1 MANGFFQLIHN
12 THGTSLKIVPPT
24 DGGEMFSVNE
34 LSDYLNERNFRFDL
48 HKLNATCSTLKET
61 VEIPLN
67 LERGLRESEKCIV
80 TISDDK
86 MSAIMRFH
94 APSNDGDV
102 MSSAEILQELKH
114 KGIQFGVK
122 EKVVEQFVNHREYCK
137 DILVAEGMEPIQGS
151 DAEIEYFFS
160 TDIHAKPTLLDDG
173 SVDFFNLN
181 TINHCTKG
189 EMLARLTPAVQGTS
203 GKNVAG
209 ENLKPREVKRLMLHY
224 GRNISISEDKTCIYS
239 EVNGHVVLVEG
250 KVFVSDVLE
259 VENVDM
265 STGNIEYEG
274 SVLVRGNVCSN
285 FSVISRGN
293 IEVRGIVEGAY
304 LEAEGDIIIARGMNG
319 MGKGELKAG
328 GNIVVKFMENVNA
341 EAQGYVSAETIL
353 HSHVS
358 AGTDVTVTG
367 RKGFI
372 AGGRVCA
379 TNSINVKT
387 LGSSMGADTIVE
399 VGVDPRIKN
408 KFQQYQKDVVEAR
421 GELERVEGV
430 ISSAKKRLV
439 THAPILEEQ
448 AKFIA
453 NSIVRK
459 GELISEINTKEKKL
473 EEMQDLLEGKKVA
486 QIVVSG
492 EVYPGTKICIS
503 EVSMVVKSVCQYC
516 RFVKVRG
523 DVKMEAI
530 Y

>member
-12 THGTSLKIVPPT
+12 AHGTSLKIVPPT
-24 DGGEMFSVNE
+24 NGGEMFPITE
-34 LSDYLNERNFRFDL
+34 LSDYLSERNIRFDL
-48 HKLNATCSTLKET
+48 HKLNATCSGLKEK

-67 LERGLRESEKCIV
+67 LEMGYRESEKCIV
-80 TISDDK
+80 TISPDK
-86 MSAIMRFH
+86 MSATMRFH
-94 APSNDGDV
+94 APSNDGEI
-102 MSSAEILQELKH
+102 MNGTEILQELKH
-114 KGIQFGVK
+114 KGVQYGVK
-122 EKVVEQFVNHREYCK
+122 EEVVEQFVEHREYCK
-137 DILVAEGMEPIQGS
+137 DILIAEGTEPIQGT
-151 DAEIEYFFS
+151 DASIEYFFS
-160 TDIHAKPTLLDDG
+160 TDIHAKPTLLEDG

-181 TINHCTKG
+181 TINHCNKG
-189 EMLARLTPAVQGTS
+189 DMLARLTPAVQGQPGMT
-203 GKNVAG
+203 VTG
-209 ENLKPREVKRLMLHY
+209 ENLKPRDVRRLTLHF

-239 EVNGHVVLVEG
+239 EVNGHVVLVED

-259 VENVDM
+259 LENVDM

-304 LEAEGDIIIARGMNG
+304 LEADGDIIIARGMNG

-328 GNIVVKFMENVNA
+328 GNIVVKFMENVKA
-341 EAQGYVSAETIL
+341 EAHGYVSAETIL
-353 HSHVS
+353 HSQVS

-367 RKGFI
+367 KKGFI

-379 TNSINVKT
+379 THSINVKT

-399 VGVDPRIKN
+399 VGVDPGLKN

-421 GELERVEGV
+421 NELDKIEGI

-448 AKFIA
+448 ARFIA
-453 NSIVRK
+453 TSILRKADLVR
-459 GELISEINTKEKKL
+459 EITSKEKQL
-473 EEMQDLLEGKKVA
+473 EEMQDLMEGKKIA

-492 EVYPGTKICIS
+492 EVYPGTKVCIS
-503 EVSMVVKSVCQYC
+503 EVSMVVKSICQYC

>member
-1 MANGFFQLIHN
+1 MSNGFFQLIHN
-12 THGTSLKIVPPT
+12 VHGTSLKIVPPT
-24 DGGEMFSVNE
+24 KGGEMFPITE
-34 LSDYLNERNFRFDL
+34 LSDYLNARNIRFDL
-48 HKLNATCSTLKET
+48 HKLNAICLELKEK

-67 LERGLRESEKCIV
+67 MEMGYRESEKCIV
-80 TISDDK
+80 TISPDK
-86 MSAIMRFH
+86 MSATMRFH
-94 APSNDGDV
+94 APSNDGEV
-102 MSSAEILQELKH
+102 MDSTEILQELKH
-114 KGIQFGVK
+114 KGVHYGVK
-122 EKVVEQFVNHREYCK
+122 EEVVEQFVAHREYCK
-137 DILVAEGMEPIQGS
+137 DFLVAEGSEPVQGS
-151 DAEIEYFFS
+151 DASIEYFFS
-160 TDIHAKPTLLDDG
+160 TDIHAKPTLLEDG

-181 TINHCTKG
+181 TINHCNKG
-189 EMLARLTPAVQGTS
+189 DLLARLTPAAQ
-203 GKNVAG
+203 GKNGTTVTG
-209 ENLKPREVKRLMLHY
+209 ENLKPRDVRRMMLHY

-239 EVNGHVVLVEG
+239 EVNGHVVLVEE

-259 VENVDM
+259 LENVDM

-274 SVLVRGNVCSN
+274 SVLIKGNVCSN
-285 FSVISRGN
+285 FSVISHGN

-304 LEAEGDIIIARGMNG
+304 LEADGDIIIARGMNG

-341 EAQGYVSAETIL
+341 QAQGYVSAETIL

-379 TNSINVKT
+379 THSINVKT

-399 VGVDPRIKN
+399 VGVDPGLKN

-421 GELERVEGV
+421 SELDRIEGV

-439 THAPILEEQ
+439 AHSPITEEQ

-453 NSIVRK
+453 TSILRK
-459 GELISEINTKEKKL
+459 AELYREITTKEAKL
-473 EEMQDLLEGKKVA
+473 EEMQDLMEGKKVA
-486 QIVVSG
+486 QIIVTG
-492 EVYPGTKICIS
+492 EVFPGTKICIS
-503 EVSMVVKSVCQYC
+503 EVSMVVKSICQYC

-530 Y
+530 

>member
-1 MANGFFQLIHN
+1 MNGFFQLIHN
-12 THGTSLKIVPPT
+12 KNGTSLRIVPPA
-24 DGGEMFSVNE
+24 DGGSMFAVGE
-34 LSDYLNERNFRFDL
+34 LVEYLNERNFRFDI
-48 HKLNATCSTLKET
+48 HKLNAVCAACREEA
-61 VEIPLN
+61 EIPLSN
-67 LERGLRESEKCIV
+67 EVGFRENEKCTVI
-80 TISDDK
+80 ISEDK
-86 MSAIMRFH
+86 MSAFMRLY

-102 MSSAEILQELKH
+102 MDEAELVQELKY
-114 KGIQFGVK
+114 KGVLYGIK
-122 EKVVEQFVNHREYCK
+122 EDVVEQYTKHREYCK
-137 DILVAEGMEPIQGS
+137 DILIAEGLSPIQGS
-151 DAEIEYFFS
+151 DAVIEYFFS
-160 TDIHAKPTLLDDG
+160 TDVQAKPTLLEDG

-181 TINHCTKG
+181 TINHCKKG
-189 EMLARLTPAVQGTS
+189 DLLARLTPALQGVA
-203 GKNVAG
+203 GKNVSG
-209 ENLKPREVKRLMLHY
+209 ENLKPREVKRLKLSF

-239 EVNGHVVLVEG
+239 EVNGHVVLVDD

-265 STGNIEYEG
+265 STGNINYEG

-285 FSVISRGN
+285 FSVISHGN
-293 IEVRGIVEGAY
+293 IEVRGIVEGAS
-304 LEAEGDIIIARGMNG
+304 LEADGDIIIARGMNG

-328 GNIVVKFMENVNA
+328 GNIVVKFMENVKA
-341 EAQGYVSAETIL
+341 EATGYVSAETIL
-353 HSHVS
+353 HSNVF

-379 TNSINVKT
+379 TNTISVKT

-399 VGVDPRIKN
+399 VGVDPSLRN

-421 GELERVEGV
+421 SELERIEGV
-430 ISSAKKRLV
+430 ISSAKKRLI
-439 THAPILEEQ
+439 AKSPILPEQ

-453 NSIVRK
+453 SSIVRK
-459 GELISEINTKEKKL
+459 ETLINEIHTKENKL
-473 EEMQDLLEGKKVA
+473 EEMQDLLEGRKVA
-486 QIVVSG
+486 QVVVSG

-503 EVSMVVKSVCQYC
+503 EVSMIVKSVCQYC

>member
-12 THGTSLKIVPPT
+12 AHGTSLKIVPPT
-24 DGGEMFSVNE
+24 NGGEMFPITE
-34 LSDYLNERNFRFDL
+34 LSDYLNERNIRFDL
-48 HKLNATCSTLKET
+48 HKLNATCLGLKET
-61 VEIPLN
+61 IEIPLN
-67 LERGLRESEKCIV
+67 LERGYRESEKCIV
-80 TISDDK
+80 TINPDK
-86 MSAIMRFH
+86 MSATMRFH
-94 APSNDGDV
+94 APSNDGEI
-102 MSSAEILQELKH
+102 MNSTEILQELKH
-114 KGIQFGVK
+114 KGLQYGVK
-122 EKVVEQFVNHREYCK
+122 EDVVEQFVEHREYCK
-137 DILVAEGMEPIQGS
+137 DILVAEGTEPVQGT
-151 DAEIEYFFS
+151 DASIEYFFS
-160 TDIHAKPTLLDDG
+160 TDIHAKPTLLEDG

-181 TINHCTKG
+181 TINHCNKG
-189 EMLARLTPAVQGTS
+189 DMLARLTPAVQGECGT
-203 GKNVAG
+203 NVAG
-209 ENLKPREVKRLMLHY
+209 ENLKPRDVRRMTLHY

-239 EVNGHVVLVEG
+239 EVNGHVVLVED

-259 VENVDM
+259 LENVDM

-285 FSVISRGN
+285 FSVISHGN

-304 LEAEGDIIIARGMNG
+304 LEADGDIIIARGMNG

-328 GNIVVKFMENVNA
+328 GNIVVKFMENVKA

-353 HSHVS
+353 HSQVS

-379 TNSINVKT
+379 THSINVKT

-399 VGVDPRIKN
+399 VGVDPGLKN
-408 KFQQYQKDVVEAR
+408 KFQQYQKDVVDAR
-421 GELERVEGV
+421 SELDKIEG
-430 ISSAKKRLV
+430 IIFSAKKRLA
-439 THAPILEEQ
+439 THSLITEEQ

-453 NSIVRK
+453 TSILRK
-459 GELISEINTKEKKL
+459 GDLIGEITTKEKKL
-473 EEMQDLLEGKKVA
+473 EEMQELMEGKKVA

-492 EVYPGTKICIS
+492 EVFPGTKVCIS

>member
-1 MANGFFQLIHN
+1 MSNGFFQLIHN
-12 THGTSLKIVPPT
+12 AHGTSLKIVPPT
-24 DGGEMFSVNE
+24 NGGEMFPITE
-34 LSDYLNERNFRFDL
+34 LSDYLNARNLRFDL
-48 HKLNATCSTLKET
+48 HKLNATCLGLKEK

-67 LERGLRESEKCIV
+67 LEMGYRESEKCIV
-80 TISDDK
+80 SISQDK

-94 APSNDGDV
+94 APSNDGEV

-114 KGIQFGVK
+114 QGIHYGVM
-122 EKVVEQFVNHREYCK
+122 EEVVEQFVEHREYCK
-137 DILVAEGMEPIQGS
+137 DFLVATGTEPIQGN
-151 DAEIEYFFS
+151 DASIEYFFS
-160 TDIHAKPTLLDDG
+160 TDIHAKPTLLEDG

-181 TINHCTKG
+181 TINHCNKG
-189 EMLARLTPAVQGTS
+189 DLLARLTPAVQGKNGT
-203 GKNVAG
+203 NVAG
-209 ENLKPREVKRLMLHY
+209 ENLKPRDVKRQMLHY
-224 GRNISISEDKTCIYS
+224 GRNISTNEDKTCIYS

-259 VENVDM
+259 LENVDM

-274 SVLVRGNVCSN
+274 SVLIRGNVCSN
-285 FSVISRGN
+285 FSVISHGN

-304 LEAEGDIIIARGMNG
+304 LEADGDIIIARGMNG

-328 GNIVVKFMENVNA
+328 GNIVVKFMENVKA

-353 HSHVS
+353 HSQVS

-379 TNSINVKT
+379 THSINVKT

-399 VGVDPRIKN
+399 VGVDPGLKN
-408 KFQQYQKDVVEAR
+408 KFQQYQKDVVDAR
-421 GELERVEGV
+421 CELDKIEGI
-430 ISSAKKRLV
+430 ISGAKKRLV
-439 THAPILEEQ
+439 THAPITEEQ
-448 AKFIA
+448 ARFVA
-453 NSIVRK
+453 TSILRK
-459 GELISEINTKEKKL
+459 ADLTREITTKEEKL
-473 EEMQDLLEGKKVA
+473 EDMQELMEGKKVA
-486 QIVVSG
+486 QIIVTG
-492 EVYPGTKICIS
+492 EVFPGTKICIS

-530 Y
+530 

>member
-24 DGGEMFSVNE
+24 NGGEMFPISE
-34 LSDYLNERNFRFDL
+34 LSDYLNERNIRFDL
-48 HKLNATCSTLKET
+48 HKLNATCAALKEQ
-61 VEIPLN
+61 VEMPLN
-67 LERGLRESEKCIV
+67 LERGFREGEKCIV

-86 MSAIMRFH
+86 MSATMRFH
-94 APSNDGDV
+94 APSNDGDI
-102 MSSAEILQELKH
+102 MNSTEILQELKH
-114 KGIQFGVK
+114 KGLQFGVK
-122 EKVVEQFVNHREYCK
+122 EDVVEQFVNHRQYCT
-137 DILVAEGMEPIQGS
+137 DILVAEGTEPVQGS
-151 DAEIEYFFS
+151 DASIEYFFS
-160 TDIHAKPTLLDDG
+160 TDIHAKPTLLEDG

-189 EMLARLTPAVQGTS
+189 DMLARLTPAIQGES
-203 GKNVAG
+203 GKTVTG
-209 ENLKPREVKRLMLHY
+209 EVLKPREVRRLTLHY
-224 GRNISISEDKTCIYS
+224 GRNISISEDKNCIYS
-239 EVNGHVVLVEG
+239 EVNGHVVLVED

-319 MGKGELKAG
+319 MGKGELRAG
-328 GNIVVKFMENVNA
+328 GNIVVKFMENVKA

-353 HSHVS
+353 HSQVS

-379 TNSINVKT
+379 THSINVKT

-399 VGVDPRIKN
+399 VGVDPGLKN

-421 GELERVEGV
+421 SELDRIEGI
-430 ISSAKKRLV
+430 ISSAKKRL
-439 THAPILEEQ
+439 AAKSPILEEQ

-453 NSIVRK
+453 ASIVRK
-459 GELISEINTKEKKL
+459 GELVSEISTKEKKM
-473 EEMQDLLEGKKVA
+473 EEMQEMLEGRRVA
-486 QIVVSG
+486 QIVVTG
-492 EVYPGTKICIS
+492 EVYPGTKVCIS
-503 EVSMVVKSVCQYC
+503 EVSMVVKSICQYC

>member
-12 THGTSLKIVPPT
+12 AHGTSLKIVPPT
-24 DGGEMFSVNE
+24 DGGEMFPVTE
-34 LSDYLNERNFRFDL
+34 LSDYLNERNIRFDL
-48 HKLNATCSTLKET
+48 HKLNATCLGLKEK

-67 LERGLRESEKCIV
+67 LEMGYRESEKCIV
-80 TISDDK
+80 TISPDK
-86 MSAIMRFH
+86 MSATMRFH
-94 APSNDGDV
+94 APSNDGEV
-102 MSSAEILQELKH
+102 MNSTEILQELRH
-114 KGIQFGVK
+114 KGVQYGVK
-122 EKVVEQFVNHREYCK
+122 EDVVEQFVEHREYCK
-137 DILVAEGMEPIQGS
+137 DILIAEGTEPIQGT
-151 DAEIEYFFS
+151 DASIEYFFS
-160 TDIHAKPTLLDDG
+160 TDIHAKPTLLEDG

-181 TINHCTKG
+181 TINHCNKG
-189 EMLARLTPAVQGTS
+189 DMLARLSPAVPGQNGM
-203 GKNVAG
+203 NVTG
-209 ENLKPREVKRLMLHY
+209 ENLKPREVRRMMLHY

-239 EVNGHVVLVEG
+239 EVNGHVVLVEE

-259 VENVDM
+259 LENVDM

-304 LEAEGDIIIARGMNG
+304 LEADGDIIIARGMNG

-353 HSHVS
+353 HSYVS

-379 TNSINVKT
+379 THSINVKT
-387 LGSSMGADTIVE
+387 LGSAMGADTIVE
-399 VGVDPRIKN
+399 VGVDPGLKN
-408 KFQQYQKDVVEAR
+408 KFQQYQKDIVEAR
-421 GELERVEGV
+421 SELDRIEGV
-430 ISSAKKRLV
+430 ISSAKKRLASHS
-439 THAPILEEQ
+439 TFTEEQ

-453 NSIVRK
+453 TSILRK
-459 GELISEINTKEKKL
+459 ADLTREIATKEKKL
-473 EEMQDLLEGKKVA
+473 EEMQDLMEGKKVA
-486 QIVVSG
+486 QIIVTG
-492 EVYPGTKICIS
+492 EVYPGTKVCIS

-523 DVKMEAI
+523 DVKLEAI
-530 Y
+530 

>member
-12 THGTSLKIVPPT
+12 THGTSLRIVPPT
-24 DGGEMFSVNE
+24 DGGEMFPITE
-34 LSDYLNERNFRFDL
+34 LSDYLNERSLRFDL
-48 HKLNATCSTLKET
+48 HKLNAACLALKET
-61 VEIPLN
+61 IEMPLS
-67 LERGLRESEKCIV
+67 LERGYRESEKCIV
-80 TISDDK
+80 TISPDK
-86 MSAIMRFH
+86 MSATMRFH

-114 KGIQFGVK
+114 KGLQYGVK
-122 EKVVEQFVNHREYCK
+122 EEVVEQFVEHREYCK
-137 DILVAEGMEPIQGS
+137 DILVAEGTEPVQGS
-151 DAEIEYFFS
+151 DASIEYFFS
-160 TDIHAKPTLLDDG
+160 TDIHAKPTLLEDG

-181 TINHCTKG
+181 TINHCNKG
-189 EMLARLTPAVQGTS
+189 DLLARLTPAVQGEA
-203 GKNVAG
+203 GMNVTG
-209 ENLKPREVKRLMLHY
+209 EPLRPREVKRLTLHY
-224 GRNISISEDKTCIYS
+224 GRNISVSEDKNSIYS

-259 VENVDM
+259 LENVDM

-285 FSVISRGN
+285 FSVISHGN

-304 LEAEGDIIIARGMNG
+304 LEADGDIIIARGMNG

-328 GNIVVKFMENVNA
+328 KNIVVKFMENVTA

-367 RKGFI
+367 KKGFI

-379 TNSINVKT
+379 THSINVKT

-399 VGVDPRIKN
+399 VGVDPGLKN
-408 KFQQYQKDVVEAR
+408 KFQQYQKDVVDAR
-421 GELERVEGV
+421 SELDRIEGV

-439 THAPILEEQ
+439 SGATILEEQ
-448 AKFIA
+448 ARFIA
-453 NSIVRK
+453 TSILRK
-459 GELISEINTKEKKL
+459 GELVSEITTKEKKL
-473 EEMQDLLEGKKVA
+473 EDMHDLIEGKQVA
-486 QIVVSG
+486 QIVVTG
-492 EVYPGTKICIS
+492 EVFPGTKICIS
-503 EVSMVVKSVCQYC
+503 EVSMVVKSSCQYC

>member
-1 MANGFFQLIHN
+1 MNGFFQLIHN
-12 THGTSLKIVPPT
+12 AHGTSIKIVPPSQ
-24 DGGEMFSVNE
+24 GGEMFPVTE
-34 LSDYLNERNFRFDL
+34 LSDYLNARNIRFDL
-48 HKLNATCSTLKET
+48 HKLNAVCLGLKEK

-67 LERGLRESEKCIV
+67 LEMGYRESEKCIV
-80 TISDDK
+80 TISPDK
-86 MSAIMRFH
+86 MSATMRFH
-94 APSNDGDV
+94 APSNDGEV
-102 MSSAEILQELKH
+102 MNSTEILQELKH
-114 KGIQFGVK
+114 QGLQYGVM
-122 EKVVEQFVNHREYCK
+122 EDVVEQFVEHREYCRDFLIAK
-137 DILVAEGMEPIQGS
+137 GTEPIQGS
-151 DAEIEYFFS
+151 DASIEYFFS
-160 TDIHAKPTLLDDG
+160 TDIHAKPTLLEDG

-181 TINHCTKG
+181 TINHCNKG
-189 EMLARLTPAVQGTS
+189 DMLARLTQAVQGQS
-203 GKNVAG
+203 GMTVTG

-224 GRNISISEDKTCIYS
+224 GRNISISEDKCCIYS

-259 VENVDM
+259 LENVDM

-285 FSVISRGN
+285 FSVISHGN

-304 LEAEGDIIIARGMNG
+304 LEADGDIIIARGMNG

-341 EAQGYVSAETIL
+341 QAQGYVSAETIL

-379 TNSINVKT
+379 THSINVKT

-399 VGVDPRIKN
+399 VGVDPGLKN

-421 GELERVEGV
+421 SELDKIEGI
-430 ISSAKKRLV
+430 ISGAKKRV
-439 THAPILEEQ
+439 ATHAPITEEQ
-448 AKFIA
+448 ARFIA
-453 NSIVRK
+453 TSILRK
-459 GELISEINTKEKKL
+459 GDLTREITTKEEKL
-473 EEMQDLLEGKKVA
+473 EEMQELMEGKKVA
-486 QIVVSG
+486 QIIVTG
-492 EVYPGTKICIS
+492 EVFPGTKICIS

-530 Y
+530 

>member
-24 DGGEMFSVNE
+24 NGGEMFPIGE
-34 LSDYLNERNFRFDL
+34 LVDYLNERNLHYDL
-48 HKLNATCSTLKET
+48 HKLNATYTGLKEET
-61 VEIPLN
+61 TIPIN
-67 LERGLRESEKCIV
+67 LERGFRESEKMIV
-80 TISDDK
+80 SISDDK
-86 MSAIMRFH
+86 MSATVRFH
-94 APSNDGDV
+94 APSNDGEI
-102 MSSAEILQELKH
+102 MNETEILQELKH
-114 KGIQFGVK
+114 KGVMFGVK
-122 EKVVEQFVNHREYCK
+122 EDVVEEYAKHRVYCT
-137 DILVAEGMEPIQGS
+137 DLLVAEGLEPVQGS
-151 DAEIEYFFS
+151 DASIEYFFS
-160 TDIHAKPTLLDDG
+160 TDIHAKPTLLEDG

-189 EMLARLTPAVQGTS
+189 DMLARLTPAVQGES
-203 GKNVAG
+203 GKTVTG
-209 ENLKPREVKRLMLHY
+209 ENLKPREVKRLTLHY

-239 EVNGHVVLVEG
+239 EVNGHVTLVED

-265 STGNIEYEG
+265 STGNIDYEG

-285 FSVISRGN
+285 FSVMSRGN

-304 LEAEGDIIIARGMNG
+304 LEAQGDIIIARGMNG

-328 GNIVVKFMENVNA
+328 GNIVVKFMENVTA

-353 HSHVS
+353 HSRVS

-367 RKGFI
+367 KKGFI

-399 VGVDPRIKN
+399 VGVDPGLKN
-408 KFQQYQKDVVEAR
+408 KFQQYQKDVADAR
-421 GELERVEGV
+421 SELERVEGV
-430 ISSAKKRLV
+430 ISSAKKRIL

-453 NSIVRK
+453 SSIVRK
-459 GELISEINTKEKKL
+459 GELVSEIATKERQL
-473 EEMQDLLEGKKVA
+473 EDMHDLLEGKRVA
-486 QIVVSG
+486 QIVVTG

>member
-1 MANGFFQLIHN
+1 MTNGFFQLIHN
-12 THGTSLKIVPPT
+12 VHGTSIKIVPPT
-24 DGGEMFSVNE
+24 NGGEMFPITE
-34 LSDYLNERNFRFDL
+34 LTDYLNARNIRFDL
-48 HKLNATCSTLKET
+48 HKLNAICLNLKEK
-61 VEIPLN
+61 VEIPLS
-67 LERGLRESEKCIV
+67 LEMGYRESEKCIV
-80 TISDDK
+80 TISADK
-86 MSAIMRFH
+86 MSATMRFH
-94 APSNDGDV
+94 APSNDGDT
-102 MSSAEILQELKH
+102 MSGSEILQELKH
-114 KGIQFGVK
+114 RGVHFGIK
-122 EKVVEQFVNHREYCK
+122 EEVVEQFVEHREYCK
-137 DILVAEGMEPIQGS
+137 DFLVAEGQEPIQGC
-151 DAEIEYFFS
+151 DASIEYFFS
-160 TDIHAKPTLLDDG
+160 TDIHAKPTLLEDG

-181 TINHCTKG
+181 TINHCNKG
-189 EMLARLTPAVQGTS
+189 DLLARLTPAVQG
-203 GKNVAG
+203 KNGTTVTG
-209 ENLKPREVKRLMLHY
+209 ENLKPREVRRMMLHY
-224 GRNISISEDKTCIYS
+224 GRNISISEDKNCIYS
-239 EVNGHVVLVEG
+239 EVNGHVVLVEE

-259 VENVDM
+259 LENVDM

-285 FSVISRGN
+285 FSVISHGN

-304 LEAEGDIIIARGMNG
+304 LEADGDIIIARGMNG

-379 TNSINVKT
+379 THSINVKT
-387 LGSSMGADTIVE
+387 LGSAMGADTIVE
-399 VGVDPRIKN
+399 VGVDPGLKN
-408 KFQQYQKDVVEAR
+408 KFQQYQKDVVDAR
-421 GELERVEGV
+421 SELDRIEGV
-430 ISSAKKRLV
+430 IASAKKRLV
-439 THAPILEEQ
+439 THSPINEEQ

-453 NSIVRK
+453 TSILRK
-459 GELISEINTKEKKL
+459 ADLIREITTKETKL
-473 EEMQDLLEGKKVA
+473 EEMQDLMEGKKVA
-486 QIVVSG
+486 QIIVTG

-530 Y
+530 